1 MGRHSAI
8 AKSLPK
14 KAKPSSLYVFLALV
28 LLLAVAGPIAY
39 SIFTTSDTP
48 KTPVFET
55 YPSGKLETAVQALD
69 REIYDALMALDIPAE
84 DVTFAQ
90 VQTVQSGREQWTY
103 SELTVQTRKA
113 ISPTAKKSVFVERLG
128 EMTPRPDLRFRV
140 QSNHKTLIDIS
151 LGGHRTHRVVF
162 VPFVER
168 PTPIPRKADR
178 PRVAI
183 IIDDMGYDLDV
194 ARRFLEMDAGFSVSI
209 LPHSPFQVEIATL
222 AHNSDR
228 EVLLHLPMEPLE
240 YPAVDPG
247 PGALITSMSPNELL
261 AELKRDLD
269 AVPYISGVNN
279 HMGSRLT
286 EDAARMRQVF
296 TILKKRRLFYV
307 DSLTSPNSQ
316 CARVARLFRLPFAE
330 RQVFLDH
337 TQEANAVRFQIKRLL
352 SIARKHGQAVG
363 IAHPYP
369 VTFEI
374 LNEQL
379 PHMRREVS
387 IVPVSRLTTS

>member
-1 MGRHSAI
+1 M
-8 AKSLPK
+8 
-14 KAKPSSLYVFLALV
+14 V

-39 SIFTTSDTP
+39 SIFTTPDTS

-55 YPSGKLETAVQALD
+55 YPSGKLENAVQALD
-69 REIYDALMALDIPAE
+69 QEIYDALMALDIPAE
-84 DVTFAQ
+84 DLTFAH
-90 VQTVQSGREQWTY
+90 VQTIKSGSEQWTY

-113 ISPTAKKSVFVERLG
+113 ITPTAKKTAFIERLG
-128 EMTPRPDLRFRV
+128 DMTPRPDIRFRV
-140 QSNHKTLIDIS
+140 KSNHKTVIDIS

-162 VPFVER
+162 VPFVEK
-168 PTPIPRKADR
+168 PSPIPKKADR

-183 IIDDMGYDLDV
+183 IIDDMGYDLEV
-194 ARRFLEMDAGFSVSI
+194 ASRFLQMDVGFSISI

-228 EVLLHLPMEPLE
+228 EVLLHLPMEPRE
-240 YPAVDPG
+240 YPTVDPG
-247 PGALITSMSPNELL
+247 PGALITSMSPNQLL

-296 TILKKRRLFYV
+296 TILKKRRLFFV

-337 TQEANAVRFQIKRLL
+337 SQEANAVRLQIKRLL
-352 SIARKHGQAVG
+352 SIARKRGQAVG

-374 LNEQL
+374 LNEQM
-379 PHMRREVS
+379 PHMRREVN
-387 IVPVSRLTTS
+387 IVPVSQLTAS